1 MTLNDII
8 VSALAQLDRGHDS
21 QTVEAFRKRLTD
33 FANDAQADLARAIGF
48 TKTETVVPVNGIV
61 NVSQLSRNCIKVVK
75 TCQMGHEVRFMR
87 GDTGAIALPYNEPVT
102 ITYVCEPQRLVSPGD
117 VSELP
122 EHAHGLIVSYAVG
135 RERMAGDTSTQ
146 RGANIYL
153 SMYEAAK
160 ARLRPHPGDEA
171 SYRIVNR
178 W

>member
-1 MTLNDII
+1 MTLNDIL
-8 VSALAQLDRGHDS
+8 VSALAQLDRGHDT
-21 QTVEAFRKRLTD
+21 QTMEAFRARLTC
-33 FANDAQADLARAIGF
+33 FANDAQSDLARAIGF
-48 TKTETVVPVNGIV
+48 CRTETVQPENGIV
-61 NVSQLSRNCIKVVK
+61 ELSDLSRACIKV
-75 TCQMGHEVRFMR
+75 TRAFQHGREVRFIR
-87 GDTGAIALPYNEPVT
+87 DNTGRIALPYNEAAD
-102 ITYVCEPQRLVSPGD
+102 ITYICEPKPLSSPTD

-122 EHAHGLIVSYAVG
+122 EHTHGLIAGYVVG